1 MHVAIT
7 MHMISSREF
16 MLTDDEWLP
25 SVMLVGV
32 WIVMVVA
39 SLDACTCVVDVSVVD
54 ASGVIVCVG

>member
-1 MHVAIT
+1 
-7 MHMISSREF
+7 MISSREF